1 MIENAY
7 KLVMLGLVTG
17 SWLFLSSMFLL
28 KRKPRSFLFHAGMW
42 AVLMVYFEL
51 YEFLMNYH
59 GKVAWFPAGLVEIA
73 VMMTVVAV
81 NNEGNLWRNFCI
93 VVLQQGVGSLLF
105 TMAALPFPKLQE
117 YQVNIV
123 GFRPLP
129 ISVTNFL
136 ILGLMNMCCVI
147 ATLILKFIFRRE
159 YTGDGRLYR
168 NIMIGYILI
177 AYVSLASRWK
187 LIDRI
192 RQGDAEIGN
201 FIALYMVWIIG
212 IVILCNYVP
221 YVYNRSESRWQKKEQ
236 QMLAQ
241 MLAESERHYERLVEE
256 PFAHGQTLSGN
267 VTLDAVVADYMKR
280 AQERKI
286 LFDAVVEPVHMPNIA
301 ELDVTAL
308 ADAMLGTAF
317 AQVSTDVDAFVQ
329 LTVQQRKGSLFLD
342 VDYLGQR
349 RWKKKKQPVLVD
361 SLIKRYEGSKQIRR
375 KGKERQICV
384 LLPNQVQKLET
395 EG

>member
-1 MIENAY
+1 MTENAY

-17 SWLFLSSMFLL
+17 SWLFISSMFLL

-42 AVLMVYFEL
+42 AALMLYFEL

-59 GKVAWFPAGLVEIA
+59 GEIAWLPAGLVEIA

-93 VVLQQGVGSLLF
+93 VVLQQGVGSLF
-105 TMAALPFPKLQE
+105 FSMVALPFPRLQE
-117 YQVNIV
+117 YQMNII

-136 ILGLMNMCCVI
+136 ILGLMNLSFFLSALV
-147 ATLILKFIFRRE
+147 LKFIFRKE
-159 YTGDGRLYR
+159 YTGDGHLYR

-192 RQGDAEIGN
+192 RQGDVEIGN

-212 IVILCNYVP
+212 IIILCNYVP
-221 YVYNRSESRWQKKEQ
+221 YVYNRSESKRKKKEQ
-236 QMLAQ
+236 QMLVQ

-256 PFAHGQTLSGN
+256 PFAYGQTLSGN
-267 VTLDAVVADYMKR
+267 VTLDAVVADYTKR
-280 AQERKI
+280 AQERTL
-286 LFDAVVEPVHMPNIA
+286 LFDAVVEPLHMSNMA
-301 ELDVTAL
+301 ELDVAVIV
-308 ADAMLGTAF
+308 DAMLEIAF
-317 AQVSTDVDAFVQ
+317 AQASTDPDAFVQ
-329 LTVQQRKGSLFLD
+329 LTVRQRKGSLFLD
-342 VDYLGQR
+342 VDYMIGKRMLH
-349 RWKKKKQPVLVD
+349 KKEQTLTD
-361 SLIKRYEGSKQIRR
+361 ALIRKYEGSKQIRR

-384 LLPNQVQKLET
+384 LLPNQVQQEET
-395 EG
+395 KG

>member
-1 MIENAY
+1 MTENVY

-42 AVLMVYFEL
+42 VVIMVYFEL
-51 YEFLMNYH
+51 YEFLMSYH
-59 GKVAWFPAGLVEIA
+59 GEIAWFPAGLVEIA

-93 VVLQQGVGSLLF
+93 VVLQQAVGSLVF
-105 TMAALPFPKLQE
+105 TMMALPFPKLQE
-117 YQVNIV
+117 YQMNIV

-129 ISVTNFL
+129 ITVTNFL
-136 ILGLMNMCCVI
+136 ILGLMNVSCIV
-147 ATLILKFIFRRE
+147 AALVLKFIFRKE
-159 YTGDGRLYR
+159 YTGDGHLYR

-192 RQGDAEIGN
+192 RQGDVEISN
-201 FIALYMVWIIG
+201 FIAMYMVWIVG

-236 QMLAQ
+236 QMLVQ

-256 PFAHGQTLSGN
+256 PFAYGQTLSGN
-267 VTLDAVVADYMKR
+267 VTLDAVVADYTKR
-280 AQERKI
+280 AQERTL
-286 LFDAVVEPVHMPNIA
+286 LFDAVVEPLHISNMA
-301 ELDVTAL
+301 ELDVTVIV
-308 ADAMLGTAF
+308 DAMLEKAF
-317 AQVSTDVDAFVQ
+317 TQTSTDTEAFVQ
-329 LTVQQRKGSLFLD
+329 LTVRQRKGSLFLD
-342 VDYLGQR
+342 VDYVMGKRLLH
-349 RWKKKKQPVLVD
+349 KKEPALAD
-361 SLIKRYEGSKQIRR
+361 ALIRKYDGSKQLR
-375 KGKERQICV
+375 KNGRERQICV
-384 LLPNQVQKLET
+384 LLPDQAENMI
-395 EG
+395 

>member
-1 MIENAY
+1 MTENAY

-17 SWLFLSSMFLL
+17 SWLFISSMFLL

-42 AVLMVYFEL
+42 AALMLYFEL

-59 GKVAWFPAGLVEIA
+59 GEIAWFPAGLVEIA

-93 VVLQQGVGSLLF
+93 VVLQQGVGSLVF
-105 TMAALPFPKLQE
+105 SMVALPFPRLQE
-117 YQVNIV
+117 YQMNII

-129 ISVTNFL
+129 ISVTSFL
-136 ILGLMNMCCVI
+136 ILGLMNVCCVI
-147 ATLILKFIFRRE
+147 ATLILKFIFRKE

-192 RQGDAEIGN
+192 RQGDVEIGN

-212 IVILCNYVP
+212 IIILCNYVP
-221 YVYNRSESRWQKKEQ
+221 YVYNRSESKRKKKEQ
-236 QMLAQ
+236 RMLAQ
-241 MLAESERHYERLVEE
+241 LLAESELHYERLVEE
-256 PFAHGQTLSGN
+256 PFAYGQTLSGN
-267 VTLDAVVADYMKR
+267 VTLDAVVADYTKR
-280 AQERKI
+280 AQERTL
-286 LFDAVVEPVHMPNIA
+286 LFDAVVEPLHIYNMA
-301 ELDVTAL
+301 ELDVTVIV
-308 ADAMLGTAF
+308 DAMLEMAF
-317 AQVSTDVDAFVQ
+317 AQTLTDPDAFVQ
-329 LTVQQRKGSLFLD
+329 LTVRQRKGSLFLD
-342 VDYLGQR
+342 VDYMTGKRILC
-349 RWKKKKQPVLVD
+349 KKEQTLTD
-361 SLIKRYEGSKQIRR
+361 ALIRKYEGSGQIRR

-384 LLPNQVQKLET
+384 FLPKQV
-395 EG
+395 

>member
-1 MIENAY
+1 MTENAY

-17 SWLFLSSMFLL
+17 SWLFISSMFLL

-42 AVLMVYFEL
+42 AVLIVYFIL
-51 YEFLMNYH
+51 YEFLMSYH
-59 GKVAWFPAGLVEIA
+59 GEVAWFPAGLVEIA

-81 NNEGNLWRNFCI
+81 NNEGDLWRNFCI
-93 VVLQQGVGSLLF
+93 VVLQQGVGSLVF
-105 TMAALPFPKLQE
+105 TMMALPFPKLQE
-117 YQVNIV
+117 YQMNIV

-136 ILGLMNMCCVI
+136 IFGLMNLSFFLSALV
-147 ATLILKFIFRRE
+147 LKFIFRKE
-159 YTGDGRLYR
+159 YTGDGHLYR

-192 RQGDAEIGN
+192 RQGDVEIGN

-212 IVILCNYVP
+212 IIILCNYVP
-221 YVYNRSESRWQKKEQ
+221 YVYNRSESKSQKKGQ

-256 PFAHGQTLSGN
+256 PFAYGQTLSGN
-267 VTLDAVVADYMKR
+267 VTLDAVVADYTKR
-280 AQERKI
+280 AQEQTL
-286 LFDAVVEPVHMPNIA
+286 LFDAVVEPVHISGMA
-301 ELDVTAL
+301 ELDVTVIV
-308 ADAMLGTAF
+308 DAMLEMAF
-317 AQVSTDVDAFVQ
+317 AQTSTDTDAFVQ
-329 LTVQQRKGSLFLD
+329 LTVRQRKGSLFLD
-342 VDYLGQR
+342 VDYVMGKRILC
-349 RWKKKKQPVLVD
+349 KKEQT
-361 SLIKRYEGSKQIRR
+361 LIDALIRKYEGSRQIRR

-384 LLPNQVQKLET
+384 FLPKQV
-395 EG
+395 

>member
-1 MIENAY
+1 MTENVY

-42 AVLMVYFEL
+42 VVIMVYFEL
-51 YEFLMNYH
+51 YEFLMSYH
-59 GKVAWFPAGLVEIA
+59 GEIAWFPAGLVEIA

-93 VVLQQGVGSLLF
+93 VVLQQAVGSLVF
-105 TMAALPFPKLQE
+105 TMMALPFPKLQE
-117 YQVNIV
+117 YQMNIV

-129 ISVTNFL
+129 ITVTNFL
-136 ILGLMNMCCVI
+136 ILGLMNVSCIV
-147 ATLILKFIFRRE
+147 AALVLKFIFRKE
-159 YTGDGRLYR
+159 YTGDGHLYR

-192 RQGDAEIGN
+192 RQGDVEISN
-201 FIALYMVWIIG
+201 FIAMYMVWIVG

-236 QMLAQ
+236 QMLVQ

-256 PFAHGQTLSGN
+256 PFAYGQTLSGN
-267 VTLDAVVADYMKR
+267 VTLDAVVADYTKR
-280 AQERKI
+280 AQERTL
-286 LFDAVVEPVHMPNIA
+286 LFDAVVEPLHISNMA
-301 ELDVTAL
+301 ELDVTVIV
-308 ADAMLGTAF
+308 DAMLEKAF
-317 AQVSTDVDAFVQ
+317 TQTSTDTEAFVQ
-329 LTVQQRKGSLFLD
+329 LTVRQRKGSLFLD
-342 VDYLGQR
+342 VDYVLGKR
-349 RWKKKKQPVLVD
+349 LLHKKEPALAD
-361 SLIKRYEGSKQIRR
+361 ALIRKYDGSKQLR
-375 KGKERQICV
+375 KNGRERQICV
-384 LLPNQVQKLET
+384 LLPDQAENMI
-395 EG
+395 